1 MASFYT
7 YLISSL
13 PMLHFGL
20 RPPFPFEKFLQRCE
34 ELIPQNDLE
43 VLKSLARQD
52 ARKGESAIIEKRLD
66 FDTMLRNELV
76 KIRASRKKI
85 DPARYLRPDGYAG
98 PSFYH
103 IALAAQRNPSP
114 LEGERI
120 LDQERWNFL
129 EELSFGHYFDL
140 DFLIIYA
147 YKLLILERWE
157 GINLAD
163 KSKVLDEALA
173 KPH

>member
-1 MASFYT
+1 MASFYI

-13 PMLHFGL
+13 PTLHFGL
-20 RPPFPFEKFLQRCE
+20 RPPFPFEKFVQRCE
-34 ELIPQNDLE
+34 ELIPQNGLE
-43 VLKSLARQD
+43 VLKSLTRQD
-52 ARKGESAIIEKRLD
+52 THRGVRNITDRWLD
-66 FDTMLRNELV
+66 FDSMLRNELV

-140 DFLIIYA
+140 GFLIIYA
-147 YKLLILERWE
+147 YKLIILERWE
-157 GINLAD
+157 RINSAD
-163 KSKVLDEALA
+163 KNKILDEALA